1 MDLMRSLSY
10 STMALIRM
18 TTVSSST
25 HGLTVTEA
33 CSSSSEVTMSFK
45 SFSKDIDNHH
55 IGRITMDQRVHQL
68 EEDIK
73 EAMGDSFKP
82 QGEHTLGDI
91 LDRATASLKKD
102 KKEPTPWTTTENLNR
117 TMDE

>member
-1 MDLMRSLSY
+1 
-10 STMALIRM
+10 
-18 TTVSSST
+18 
-25 HGLTVTEA
+25 
-33 CSSSSEVTMSFK
+33 MSFR

-55 IGRITMDQRVHQL
+55 IGVKTMDQRVHQL

-117 TMDE
+117 TMDELVASAEHLEFRARMLRGMADEISKW